1 MIYKFSLGIIN
12 YRVQTVTDDFGPY
25 LGLSLADEE
34 LEDMLEL
41 SEGGLWK
48 LVFRF
53 IGAGRGLL
61 AVFLEFFIV

>member
-41 SEGGLWK
+41 SEGGL
-48 LVFRF
+48 
-53 IGAGRGLL
+53 
-61 AVFLEFFIV
+61 

>member
-1 MIYKFSLGIIN
+1 MIS
-12 YRVQTVTDDFGPY
+12 Y

-34 LEDMLEL
+34 LEDILVL

-61 AVFLEFFIV
+61 AVFLKFYKI